1 MKKKLSF
8 LIVASLLNGCATGTL
23 QPITEQ
29 VAIQEKQAS
38 AALSNIRK
46 AAPIERAPEVGI
58 RRIDA
63 AWFPV
68 QKAEKAQDPYVS
80 RQLNRKVAINQIF
93 RTSAE
98 AASYITSLTG
108 VPVTLGLSK
117 DDQSTS
123 TSTSNST
130 AGTTGPATM
139 TNGLALGPNGMPISN
154 SPYENVNITYSGT
167 LSGLMDMI
175 ASRYNLSWEW
185 EGKGIRIFK
194 TKSRTFRLAA
204 LPGDTSLTAS
214 VGTQSTGGAAGSGST
229 SSSGGSSSSE
239 QRAGIEFS
247 GMSVWKGI
255 EDSIKTMMTEDGKLT
270 VTPATG
276 TITLDDTPVVLERV
290 AKFVEEQN
298 AALSRQVVINVR
310 VLSVDL
316 TSSDEYGINWDAVY
330 ENISAASGW
339 GLTLASGAPVI
350 EGATNLTFNILP
362 GTQKSGNWSGSKAMF
377 EALSKQGRVSQ
388 VTSASMVTINNQPA
402 PIQVGRQTSYL
413 ASSTTTLGTSGSG
426 NTVTLTPGQVT
437 TGFSMNVL
445 PHILNDDK
453 LMLQYSG
460 DISALTRINTVTSGG
475 SSIQTPDID
484 TRNFLQRVIMNTGD
498 TLVVTGFEQ
507 FAMNSDTQG
516 VGDAENLAL
525 GGKLTGTK
533 SKSVLVVLIQPVLVS
548 GTKL

>member
-8 LIVASLLNGCATGTL
+8 LLVASLLNGCATGTL
-23 QPITEQ
+23 QPINQQ
-29 VAIQEKQAS
+29 VAVNEKK
-38 AALSNIRK
+38 AADALVHVRK
-46 AAPIERAPEVGI
+46 AEPIERAQEIGI

-63 AWFPV
+63 AWFPI
-68 QKAEKAQDPYVS
+68 QKAEKVQDPYIA
-80 RQLNRKVAINQIF
+80 RQNARKVALNQIF

-108 VPVTLGLSK
+108 VPVTLALSK
-117 DDQSTS
+117 DDQTNTTSTGSTS
-123 TSTSNST
+123 QSSVNT
-130 AGTTGPATM
+130 ANG
-139 TNGLALGPNGMPISN
+139 GLALGANGLPISN
-154 SPYENVNITYSGT
+154 GPYENVNITYSGSF
-167 LSGLMDMI
+167 SGLMDMM
-175 ASRYNLSWEW
+175 ASRYNLYWEW

-204 LPGDTSLTAS
+204 LPGDTSLTAR
-214 VGTQSTGGAAGSGST
+214 VGTQSNAGGGSGSGNST
-229 SSSGGSSSSE
+229 TAASSSE

-276 TITLDDTPVVLERV
+276 TVTLDDTPIVLERV

-330 ENISAASGW
+330 QNISAASGW
-339 GLTLASGAPVI
+339 GLSLATGAPAI
-350 EGATNLTFNILP
+350 AGASNLTFNILP
-362 GTQKSGNWSGSKAMF
+362 GKQNANGWSGSKAMF

-413 ASSTTTLGTSGSG
+413 ASSTTTIGTGGSG

-445 PHILNDDK
+445 PHILNDAK

-516 VGDAENLAL
+516 VGNAENLAL

-533 SKSVLVVLIQPVLVS
+533 AKSVLVVLIQPVLVS
-548 GTKL
+548 GSKL